1 MSILQIELPEDV
13 RQKLEERA
21 ASQGRDLSSWVR
33 EQLEATIVAPTPN
46 QTQWEE
52 QKLLEALDSG
62 PGIAVDDA
70 WWDSQI
76 AQLNRKLD
84 VEGAV

>member
-21 ASQGRDLSSWVR
+21 ALQGRDLSSWVR
-33 EQLEATIVAPTPN
+33 EQLEATIVASTPN